1 MTQPPPGWYPDPS
14 GAPTNRYWD
23 GSKWAPPPRRRVWPW
38 VLLVVAVVFLGG
50 CGAFALLVGTAVS
63 HDRGPASMGA
73 EVRDGKFAFVVQRV
87 DTSNQLGT
95 TKPRGTFVTV
105 TMTVTNIG
113 GQPQSFFVANQ
124 KLLDKAGRSFAA
136 DSMVALEMN
145 SNGTSM
151 LTDMNPGFTISVLVP
166 FDVPLG
172 TAPDVVELHDSAFSG
187 GARVKL

>member
-1 MTQPPPGWYPDPS
+1 
-14 GAPTNRYWD
+14 
-23 GSKWAPPPRRRVWPW
+23 
-38 VLLVVAVVFLGG
+38 
-50 CGAFALLVGTAVS
+50 
-63 HDRGPASMGA
+63 MGA